1 MCKGL
6 CLVAAIGCGN
16 PVDPEQQAA
25 RQAGKAQRE
34 EPQQP
39 EAVKPPFDV
48 SGDADGLLL
57 VWFDAEGLHTASKRS
72 EIPEA
77 RRDQVRVDSLKVAP
91 DERLDSD
98 LVYVA
103 DLRAPGKDGQYA
115 VRKAQRTWFDSQ
127 VDRLKPVP
135 PPAAESDVTIYMASW
150 CGACRGAAAFLR
162 SRKVPF
168 VEKDIE
174 KDPAAAAEMKRKAS
188 AKGLTPRGVP
198 VIDFHGEL
206 MLGFDQQRLSTL
218 IDQAKPI

>member
-1 MCKGL
+1 VLCGL
-6 CLVAAIGCGN
+6 VLSLAACGN

-25 RQAGKAQRE
+25 RAAGKAQRE
-34 EPQQP
+34 DPQP
-39 EAVKPPFDV
+39 EPVKPPFDV

-77 RRDQVRVDSLKVAP
+77 RRDPVRVDSLRVAP
-91 DERLDSD
+91 DARLDAE

-103 DLRAPGKDGQYA
+103 DLRSPGSDGQYP
-115 VRKAQRTWFDSQ
+115 VRKAARTWFDAQ
-127 VDRLKPVP
+127 VDRLKPAP
-135 PPAAESDVTIYMASW
+135 PPAAESDVVIYMASW

-162 SRKVPF
+162 SKNVAF

-174 KDPAAAAEMKRKAS
+174 KDAAAASEMKRKTS

-198 VIDFHGEL
+198 VIDFRGEL
-206 MLGFDQQRLSTL
+206 MLGFDPQRLSSL
-218 IDQAKPI
+218 IDARAKPI